1 MKPGNGIHLLHSK
14 ACCCNQLHLA
24 CWKVIVDSQH
34 NRNHKWPFPPRKQFF
49 LCIKMHHLTPSF
61 LGAPKC
67 GTTCVPMCFL
77 PRAPRPSGHS
87 SVPRLGRFDLQ
98 LTGWCSITHFQVLFF
113 GEKILGPWILWGLG
127 PCCLSSAL
135 GHPNG
140 KPVLPGRLDGETLQ
154 IQHENMNMDPFGI
167 SVTLMSCDSYMATKR
182 RARSDMALLCKEGP
196 IASTNTKSN
205 WLFSTW
211 NGRPGTWERKDANI
225 EGDSKAQLA
234 RIAYSHAAS
243 YSVPPQAQVS
253 FQPFIHERRSLPTF
267 VFDSSQL
274 SLAPTDPCI
283 WIHLHVGTCASFGWP
298 KTHNHKQLFIL

>member
-1 MKPGNGIHLLHSK
+1 MTLPPKKTIFSLHQNASPYTFFPGCSKMPYHMCSYVLFAEGSPTIGPLLRPSPRSIWLT
-14 ACCCNQLHLA
+14 AYR
-24 CWKVIVDSQH
+24 VMQH
-34 NRNHKWPFPPRKQFF
+34 QTFS
-49 LCIKMHHLTPSF
+49 SF
-61 LGAPKC
+61 IFWGENLGAH
-67 GTTCVPMCFL
+67 F
-77 PRAPRPSGHS
+77 SGEGFS
-87 SVPRLGRFDLQ
+87 ACL
-98 LTGWCSITHFQVLFF
+98 W
-113 GEKILGPWILWGLG
+113 PWILWGLG

-225 EGDSKAQLA
+225 EGDSNAQLA